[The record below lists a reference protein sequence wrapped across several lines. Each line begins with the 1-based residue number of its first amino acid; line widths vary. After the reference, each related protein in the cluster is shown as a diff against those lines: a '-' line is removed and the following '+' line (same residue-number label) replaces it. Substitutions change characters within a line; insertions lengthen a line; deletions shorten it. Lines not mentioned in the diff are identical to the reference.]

1 MNLNVTNVLD
11 KIMDSDDTTVGGG
24 SASALSGAMA
34 AGMISM
40 VAKLSKK
47 KPVNFTVEQYDAIAA
62 ECDEL
67 SVQLQQGC
75 VDDTLAYRMIVDAFR
90 LPKETDAEKGA
101 RSAAVQ
107 AAAIR
112 AAKVPLANARLNA
125 RVRELGAMLRGNSNP
140 ACLSDLTSALYLAE
154 GGVKDCILNIQAN
167 LGMIKDPAVQ
177 TRMKDAMLEL
187 LLQVICY

>member
-1 MNLNVTNVLD
+1 MNLKITNVLD
-11 KIMDSDDTTVGGG
+11 KIIDSDDTTVGGG

-34 AGMISM
+34 AGMIAM

-62 ECDEL
+62 ECDAL
-67 SVQLQQGC
+67 SAQLQQGC
-75 VDDTLAYRMIVDAFR
+75 IDDTAAYCMIVDAFR
-90 LPKETDAEKGA
+90 LPKGTEEEKAA
-101 RSAAVQ
+101 RLAAVQ
-107 AAAIR
+107 KAAIR
-112 AAKVPLANARLNA
+112 AAEVPLANARLNA

-154 GGVKDCILNIQAN
+154 GGVKDCVLNIQAN
-167 LGMIKDPAVQ
+167 LGMIKDPAEQ
-177 TRMKDAMLEL
+177 AKMKDAMLEL

>member
-1 MNLNVTNVLD
+1 MNSGVVEVLN
-11 KIMDSDDTTVGGG
+11 KIIDSDDTTVGGG

-47 KPVNFTVEQYDAIAA
+47 KPVNFTVEQYDEIAS

-67 SVQLQQGC
+67 AEQLQQGC
-75 VDDTLAYRMIVDAFR
+75 INDTLAYCMIVDAFK
-90 LPKETDAEKGA
+90 LPKDSDQEKAA
-101 RSAAVQ
+101 RSAAIQ
-107 AAAIR
+107 AAATK
-112 AAKVPLANARLNA
+112 AAEVPRDNARLNA
-125 RVRELGAMLRGNSNP
+125 RVHELGASLKGNSNP

-154 GGVKDCILNIQAN
+154 GGVKDCVLNIQAN
-167 LGMIKDPAVQ
+167 LGMIKDEA
-177 TRMKDAMLEL
+177 TRVALKEDMLDL

>member
-1 MNLNVTNVLD
+1 MNLDVATVLD

-47 KPVNFTVEQYDAIAA
+47 KPVNFTPEQYDAIAA

-67 SVQLQQGC
+67 SARLRQGC
-75 VDDTLAYRMIVDAFR
+75 VDDTLAYRMIVNAFR
-90 LPKETDAEKGA
+90 LPKDTESDKAA
-101 RSAAVQ
+101 RAAAVQ
-107 AAAIR
+107 TAAIR
-112 AAKVPLANARLNA
+112 AAEVPLSNARLNA
-125 RVRELGAMLRGNSNP
+125 RVYELGAMLRGNSNP
-140 ACLSDLTSALYLAE
+140 ACLSDLTSALYLAQ
-154 GGVKDCILNIQAN
+154 GGVKDCVLNIQAN
-167 LGMIKDPAVQ
+167 LGMIKDESVQ

-187 LLQVICY
+187 LLQAICY